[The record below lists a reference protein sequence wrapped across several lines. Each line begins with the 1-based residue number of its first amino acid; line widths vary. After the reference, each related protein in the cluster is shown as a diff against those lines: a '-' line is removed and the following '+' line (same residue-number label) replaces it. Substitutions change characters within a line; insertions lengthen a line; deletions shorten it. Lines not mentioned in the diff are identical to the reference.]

1 MVVRKLTAEDSSIL
15 MNPAEGLFDYAVQPQ
30 LAAEFLNDPRHH
42 LVAAIDDSKVV
53 GFVSAVHYVHP
64 DKATELWINEVA
76 VAPAH
81 RERGIGR
88 QMLDTMLAHGR
99 ALGCT
104 CAWVLT
110 DCANAPAMRLYAS
123 AGGVENPTPAIM
135 FEFPL
140 T

>member
-1 MVVRKLTAEDSSIL
+1 MIVRKLTAEDTNL
-15 MNPAEGLFDYAVQPQ
+15 LLNPAEGLFDYAVQPQ
-30 LAAEFLNDPRHH
+30 LTAEFLNDPRHH
-42 LVAAIDDSKVV
+42 LVAAIDGDQVV

-76 VAPAH
+76 VAPSH
-81 RERGIGR
+81 RKRGIGR
-88 QMLDTMLAHGR
+88 QMLDAMLAHGCT
-99 ALGCT
+99 LGCT
-104 CAWVLT
+104 AAWVLT

-135 FEFPL
+135 FEFSL

>member
-1 MVVRKLTAEDSSIL
+1 MIVRKLTAEDSHVL
-15 MNPAEGLFDYAVQPQ
+15 MNPAEGLFDRAVQPR
-30 LAAEFLNDPRHH
+30 LTAEFLNDPRHH
-42 LVAAIDDSKVV
+42 LVAAIDDDKVV

-64 DKATELWINEVA
+64 DKPTELWINEVA
-76 VAPAH
+76 VAPTH

-88 QMLDTMLAHGR
+88 RMLDAMLAHGR
-99 ALGCT
+99 ALGCP

-110 DCANAPAMRLYAS
+110 DRGNAAAMRLYAG
-123 AGGVENPTPAIM
+123 AGGVQNPTPAIM

>member
-1 MVVRKLTAEDSSIL
+1 MILRKLSAGDCAIL
-15 MNPAEGLFDYAVQPQ
+15 LNPADDLFDHAIRPQ
-30 LAAEFLNDPRHH
+30 LVAEFLNDPRHH
-42 LVAAIDDSKVV
+42 LVAAIEDGKVV

-64 DKATELWINEVA
+64 DKPTELWINEVA
-76 VAPAH
+76 VAPTH

-88 QMLDTMLAHGR
+88 QMLEAMLAHAR
-99 ALGCT
+99 TLGCG

-110 DCANAPAMRLYAS
+110 DRTNAPAMRLYAG
-123 AGGVENPTPAIM
+123 AGGVENPKPAVM